1 MKKIIPLLAVACIF
15 AACEKE
21 PDMGKLDDKYLV
33 YTNHDTSADF
43 KSFNTFYLPDSILV
57 IGESRTAV
65 FWKDSNAE
73 AILDAYAKNMQQRG
87 YIRVNDREEADL
99 GLQVSYIESTYYFTD
114 YGQPQWWWNYP
125 GYWDSLYWGDWGD
138 WYYPYAVTYTYSTG
152 AFLTELVNL
161 DAPQGASAK
170 LPVLWTSYLT
180 GLLSSSNE
188 INDRLAIEAVNQS
201 FSQSSYLSK

>member
-33 YTNHDTSADF
+33 YTNHDASANF
-43 KSFNTFYLPDSILV
+43 KSFSTYYLPDSILV
-57 IGESRTAV
+57 IGESRNAV
-65 FWKDSNAE
+65 YWKDANAE
-73 AILDAYAKNMQQRG
+73 SILNAYASNMQQRG
-87 YIRVNDREEADL
+87 YTRVANREEADL
-99 GLQVSYIESTYYFTD
+99 GLQVSYIESTYYLTD
-114 YGQPQWWWNYP
+114 YGQPQWWWSYP
-125 GYWDSLYWGDWGD
+125 GYWDSFYWGDWGD

-180 GLLSSSNE
+180 GLLSNSNE
-188 INDRLAIEAVNQS
+188 VNGRLAIEAVNQS
-201 FSQSSYLSK
+201 FAQSTYLSK